1 MDRSE
6 MTKEE
11 LLEEEIKRHLNYLST
26 ASVGSEASRQII
38 DDLVELSKIAAEQ
51 TKLSIESEKTQND
64 KELEAERLKQSEEKL
79 ALETTQKEL
88 DRDEEKKKRCWET
101 VLQGVGIGTSI
112 AIAVMGQIF
121 TQKQLGT
128 ILKFEQTGEYVTSM
142 AGKSLIGSL
151 FRKK

>member
-26 ASVGSEASRQII
+26 AKVGSEESKQII
-38 DDLVELSKIAAEQ
+38 DDLTELSKIAAEQ
-51 TKLSIESEKTQND
+51 TKLSIESKKIQNE
-64 KELEAERLKQSEEKL
+64 KELEEERLKQADEKQ
-79 ALETTQKEL
+79 AEDFANKEL
-88 DRDEEKKKRCWET
+88 DRNEEKKKRCWET
-101 VLQGVGIGTSI
+101 VLQGIGIGTSI
-112 AIAVMGQIF
+112 TIAVISQIF

-128 ILKFEQTGEYVTSM
+128 ILKFEQTGEYVTSI

>member
-26 ASVGSEASRQII
+26 AKVGSEESKQII
-38 DDLVELSKIAAEQ
+38 DDLTELSKIAAEQ
-51 TKLSIESEKTQND
+51 TKLSIESKKIQND
-64 KELEAERLKQSEEKL
+64 KELEEERLKQADEKQ
-79 ALETTQKEL
+79 AEDFANKEL
-88 DRDEEKKKRCWET
+88 DRNEEKKKRRWET
-101 VLQGVGIGTSI
+101 VLQGIGIGTSI
-112 AIAVMGQIF
+112 TIAVMGQIF
-121 TQKQLGT
+121 TQRQLGT
-128 ILKFEQTGEYVTSM
+128 ILRFEQSGEYITSI